1 MYFCSRGEVEDC
13 EDDTVEVSNGL
24 RKWRKRMMSS
34 AEQQQFWMKRLDA
47 RLWVLLPLE
56 DMLPI
61 VVRSNDELWKVL
73 RGLGKDMNLDYLKE
87 LEAKEKQEEQQA

>member
-1 MYFCSRGEVEDC
+1 MEDC

-24 RKWRKRMMSS
+24 RKWRRRMMSS
-34 AEQQQFWMKRLDA
+34 AEQQQFWMKRWDA

-56 DMLPI
+56 DVLRI

-87 LEAKEKQEEQQA
+87 LEAEEKQEE